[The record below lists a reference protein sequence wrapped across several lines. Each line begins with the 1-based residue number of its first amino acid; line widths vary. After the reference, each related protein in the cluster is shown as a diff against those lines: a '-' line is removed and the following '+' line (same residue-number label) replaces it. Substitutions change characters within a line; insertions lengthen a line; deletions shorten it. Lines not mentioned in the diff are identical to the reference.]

1 MLDRRMRELLGK
13 ALVILV
19 GPGFLIASLLI
30 INTSETIATES
41 ETMLSYLAFM
51 GAFAAFA
58 GGAYLWIT
66 ARQRMR

>member
-1 MLDRRMRELLGK
+1 MLDRRTRELLGK

-30 INTSETIATES
+30 INTSETTASES
-41 ETMLSYLAFM
+41 ETLLSYLAFM

-58 GGAYLWIT
+58 GGAFLWIR
-66 ARQRMR
+66 ARHS